1 MGVSSFLL
9 LSCLGLAITAQAQD
23 CSRPLAGPNMNLKD
37 DDILLQ
43 TFPDGLQVSFTCEVG
58 YMSVGG
64 SAVITCMAGT
74 WTPVR
79 LKCER
84 LNCGSAGEV
93 DNGFIDYSGGSEFGD
108 QCEIFC
114 NTGYRLVGNNKL
126 LCEVK
131 GWSGRLPVCEVLV
144 CDPPPVIE
152 GGTFSPNEETYE
164 YGHVVRYSCQSGYTL
179 KGTPSISCS
188 EDGTFVPRPPTCIV
202 VQCEDPDILNADWV
216 KGSRPPHIYRA
227 TVTYQCRSGY
237 VMKGAST
244 QTCEGTGQ
252 WSPGLPQCEK
262 IKTTTTT
269 TTAKPTEMVT
279 PTKATTTT
287 TTTTTTH
294 SRSTKKP
301 TAAPG
306 PGPQPTDSP
315 DNGSDLS
322 KPLGITFGVIGIGAL
337 IAGGLLYCGC
347 PAYIKKKRRKCSSP
361 VGPTLLGVK
370 LTG

>member
-252 WSPGLPQCEK
+252 WSPGLPQCE
-262 IKTTTTT
+262 T
-269 TTAKPTEMVT
+269 
-279 PTKATTTT
+279 
-287 TTTTTTH
+287 
-294 SRSTKKP
+294 
-301 TAAPG
+301 APG

-347 PAYIKKKRRKCSSP
+347 PAYIKKKRRSRRDYPDK
-361 VGPTLLGVK
+361 VDTLDGEGVA
-370 LTG
+370 LS